1 MPSAASD
8 REQNHW
14 RWPVSGDANRSTWA
28 TPNQLDRLGMHSG
41 EVLFELVKAALLNT
55 PGMWMAWSDLRCFWM
70 LYSLRTQ
77 QANQKRGSWILIR
90 QDKSICFQQNSWEK
104 SCKMN
109 WDGIWYL
116 YRRYIFL
123 RTSTP
128 KIKLQ
133 KGAQY
138 ETFNTKNKPWIGG
151 DSCV

>member
-1 MPSAASD
+1 MGGFWRCKQVYLSNSKSAG
-8 REQNHW
+8 
-14 RWPVSGDANRSTWA
+14 PPGDGVC
-28 TPNQLDRLGMHSG
+28 TPK
-41 EVLFELVKAALLNT
+41 EALFELVKAATLLNT
-55 PGMWMAWSDLRCFWM
+55 PGMWMAWSDLRCFWV

-104 SCKMN
+104 SCKIN